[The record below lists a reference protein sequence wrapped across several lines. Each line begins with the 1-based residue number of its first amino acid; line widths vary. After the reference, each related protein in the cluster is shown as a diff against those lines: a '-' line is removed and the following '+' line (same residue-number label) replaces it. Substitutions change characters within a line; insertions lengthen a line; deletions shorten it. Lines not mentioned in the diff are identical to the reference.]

1 MATSS
6 VERTASS
13 TTLGGVQLI
22 PPSARGGVL
31 KWVMLHPGGA
41 AASVTIYDNASAAS
55 GDILLNNFQA
65 QTGWSNHTPRMNIP
79 FKNGLWAVVAGAG
92 ASIQVGYE

>member
-6 VERTASS
+6 IERTATSAS
-13 TTLGGVQLI
+13 LGGAQLI
-22 PPSARGGVL
+22 PPSARGGLL
-31 KWVMLHPGGA
+31 KWVMLHPGSV

-65 QTGWSNHTPRMNIP
+65 QVGWSNSTPLLNIP
-79 FKNGLWAVVAGAG
+79 FKNGLWAVVSGTGAG
-92 ASIQVGYE
+92 IQVGYE